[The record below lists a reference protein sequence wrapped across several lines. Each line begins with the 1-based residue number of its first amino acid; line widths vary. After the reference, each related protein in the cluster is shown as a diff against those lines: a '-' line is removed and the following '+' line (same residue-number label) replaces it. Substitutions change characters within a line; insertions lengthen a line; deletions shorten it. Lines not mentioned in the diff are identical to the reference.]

1 MKTMQLTS
9 TQRIEDNPLKE
20 RDVGVPQPDD
30 PDVLIQV
37 DACGLCH
44 TDLHVI
50 EGELPPKRS
59 PLTPGHQVI
68 GVVERMG
75 REVSGRTIGERVGV
89 AWLHRACGE
98 CAWCSSGDENLCERA
113 LFTGYDVDGGYAEY
127 IKAPGNFVYSIPRVF
142 TSEQAAPLMCAGI
155 IGFRSLRMSGIKPGE
170 RLGLFGFGASA
181 HLAIQVARYWGCEVF
196 VFSRSAEHRK
206 LAEKLGAAWTGN
218 SDDVPPSPLDAAVSF
233 APAGELV
240 PKALKVLRKGGA
252 LALAGLYMSP
262 IPSFD
267 YSLLY
272 QERKIT
278 SVANSTR
285 RDGNDFLKLAG
296 EIPVKTETELFPLAE
311 ANRALQRLKSGKICG
326 SGVLKINGS

>member
-1 MKTMQLTS
+1 MKALQLIS
-9 TQRIEDNPLKE
+9 PQRIEDNPLRE
-20 RDVGVPQPDD
+20 RTVEVPQPGN
-30 PDVLIQV
+30 PDVLIRV
-37 DACGLCH
+37 DACALCH

-68 GVVERMG
+68 GVVEKMG

-89 AWLHRACGE
+89 AWLHWACGE
-98 CAWCSSGDENLCERA
+98 CTWCRRGDENLCERA

-127 IKAPGNFVYSIPRVF
+127 IKAPGSFVYSIPRGF

-155 IGFRSLRMSGIKPGE
+155 IGFRSLRLSGIKPGE

-181 HLAIQVARYWGCEVF
+181 HIAMQVARYWGCEVF

-206 LAEKLGAAWTGN
+206 LAEELGAVWTGRP
-218 SDDVPPSPLDAAVSF
+218 DDVSTSSLDAVVSF

-240 PKALKVLRKGGA
+240 PKALKVLRKGGT
-252 LALAGLYMSP
+252 LALAGIYMSP
-262 IPSFD
+262 IPAFD

-272 QERKIT
+272 HERKIT

-285 RDGNDFLKLAG
+285 RDGIEFLKLAG
-296 EIPVKTETELFPLAE
+296 EIPVRTETEVFTLKE
-311 ANRALQRLKSGKICG
+311 ANTALQRLKSGKIQG
-326 SGVLKINGS
+326 AGVLQVRG